1 MDGAGFT
8 LKRGDAADLE
18 RLLRFL
24 ISDRQVREDAGR
36 SANRRVAELYRWGKV
51 TDEIERVYLEM
62 MVWKDAF
69 SKPPSTSSDLRE
81 GNPFKR
87 DLVA

>member
-24 ISDRQVREDAGR
+24 ISDRQVRKDAGR
-36 SANRRVAELYRWGKV
+36 SANRRVAELYLWGKV

-69 SKPPSTSSDLRE
+69 SKPPSTSSDVRE
-81 GNPFKR
+81 QS
-87 DLVA
+87 LQA